1 MEKFIIISFLVYTL
15 WSIPYLGYASC
26 YDFNVNKHFINFIIG
41 FVFGALLALCVSFNY
56 SIIIMLLLSLIIG
69 ASFGIIFML
78 VLYRKSNVNKSYT
91 FDELLTMKGIVKQK
105 INDNLYLCTLYDE
118 DDSDIIVF
126 FKENI
131 NINDTFKIKSI
142 ENNNIYGEKIII
154 NN

>member
-1 MEKFIIISFLVYTL
+1 
-15 WSIPYLGYASC
+15 
-26 YDFNVNKHFINFIIG
+26 
-41 FVFGALLALCVSFNY
+41 
-56 SIIIMLLLSLIIG
+56 
-69 ASFGIIFML
+69 ML

-118 DDSDIIVF
+118 DNSDIIVF